1 MSQTINSI
9 NMNSTSNTNNN
20 KNGNL
25 FIGIDGNIGSGKS
38 TLLETISVRYKN
50 NPNVIILK
58 EPLDI
63 WDKVHDENGNML
75 THFYAD
81 PKTHSFAF
89 QIMALL
95 SRYSILKK
103 VMTENTN
110 KIIISERTL
119 LTDKYVFAQMLH
131 KQGNIS
137 DIHFQVYLQCFNEFA
152 KDYPVDNIIY
162 VKTDPEICHLRIQK
176 RARVG
181 EEIIPLDYL
190 IDCHQH
196 HEEYLNDNNILTCAK
211 LVLDGN
217 NNIYKNENILNEWI
231 QKIDEIIV

>member
-1 MSQTINSI
+1 MLNIITMSQTINSI
-9 NMNSTSNTNNN
+9 NMNN

-38 TLLETISVRYKN
+38 TLLENISNKYKDD
-50 NPNVIILK
+50 PNVIILK

-63 WDKVHDENGNML
+63 WDRVKDENGNML

-81 PKTHSFAF
+81 TKAHSFAF
-89 QIMALL
+89 QILALL

-103 VMTENTN
+103 IMTENKN

-119 LTDKYVFAQMLH
+119 LTDKYVFANMLH
-131 KQGNIS
+131 KQGNILNL
-137 DIHFQVYLQCFNEFA
+137 HFQVYLQCFEEFS
-152 KDYPVDNIIY
+152 KDYPVDHIIY
-162 VKTDPEICHLRIQK
+162 VKTDPEICHSRIQK
-176 RARVG
+176 RGRIG
-181 EEIIPLDYL
+181 EETIPLDYL

-196 HEEYLNDNNILTCAK
+196 HEGYLNDDDILNCPK

-217 NNIYKNENILNEWI
+217 SNIFEDQSVLNEWI
-231 QKIDEIIV
+231 QKIDAIIL